1 MKKVSEE
8 LFREFIMNNLSPEK
22 MREVEALLIEG
33 GEAEAIIHT
42 PIVYYLANKAY
53 ADELLGPD
61 ISTSNP
67 EQQMKQD
74 VQKVVTSINEK
85 LLVAG
90 VGAAGVRAA
99 TAALQRMVRYHAP
112 GIAAAAAAP
121 TSDRFSEEGTLF
133 HKGTTTK
140 DIAFMG
146 KSTIIG
152 EEALNI
158 KDPIYILQPDDH
170 SCALRCQHI
179 ILRDFGIDIPF
190 EDLER
195 YALENNIYS
204 EKGTYMF
211 DVGKVLEAA
220 GVPVHATTGNT
231 MQDLLNELS
240 QGHRVIAGLDANEL
254 WFNETLADHFK
265 NFFDDV
271 FGLQGGNHALIVAGL
286 EINPNNPKDI
296 NVVLTDPGDG
306 NLRITYPASQFYDAW
321 ADSNF
326 FMVATD
332 DPAPYQYDPVTQ
344 REVPSSFYIEQ
355 HLNEWVQ
362 EHSYQL
368 NPDMINIPDG
378 YAPVYSA
385 ENATALFGAIGIE
398 GPEAS
403 TETYLEGAAEG
414 GGHAEIEI
422 EPPTGSGDEQ
432 ETGGFVPEDVT
443 VTGLEEQG
451 QEENESDPE
460 ESESDG
466 SEEDNDV
473 FNGDEH
479 F

>member
-8 LFREFIMNNLSPEK
+8 QFHKFILNALSPEK

-33 GEAEAIIHT
+33 GEAEAIIHA
-42 PIVYYLANKAY
+42 PIVYYLANKAR
-53 ADELLGPD
+53 ANEMLGPD
-61 ISTSNP
+61 RSTLKL
-67 EQQMKQD
+67 EQQLKKET
-74 VQKVVTSINEK
+74 QKIVASINK
-85 LLVAG
+85 KIFGAG
-90 VGAAGVRAA
+90 VGAATV
-99 TAALQRMVRYHAP
+99 ALHRMVRYHAPHIP

-121 TSDRFSEEGTLF
+121 TSDRFSEDETLI
-133 HKGTTTK
+133 HKETTTK

-158 KDPIYILQPDDH
+158 KDSIYILQPDDH
-170 SCALRCQHI
+170 SCALRCQQI

-190 EDLER
+190 EDLEK

-220 GVPVHATTGNT
+220 GVSVHATTGNT
-231 MQDLLNELS
+231 MRDLLNELS
-240 QGHRVIAGLDANEL
+240 QGHRVIVGLDANEL

-265 NFFDDV
+265 NFFDDLY
-271 FGLQGGNHALIVAGL
+271 GLQGGNHALIVAGL
-286 EINPNNPKDI
+286 EINPKDPTDI

-306 NLRITYPASQFYDAW
+306 HLRITYPASQFYDAW

-332 DPAPYQYDPVTQ
+332 DPAPYQYDPDNHK
-344 REVPSSFYIEQ
+344 EVPSSFYIEQ

-385 ENATALFGAIGIE
+385 ENTTAFLGAIGIE

-403 TETYLEGAAEG
+403 AETALEDAFEDGK
-414 GGHAEIEI
+414 HTDTEIET
-422 EPPTGSGDEQ
+422 PTGFGTEQ
-432 ETGGFVPEDVT
+432 ETEKFGFEDEIA
-443 VTGLEEQG
+443 TGQEENG

-460 ESESDG
+460 ESDSDD
-466 SEEDNDV
+466 SEEDDDV
-473 FNGDEH
+473 FDED
-479 F
+479 